1 MPVALVAEY
10 LSMAQR
16 QLEFW
21 PDQDCIAERP
31 IVSELDTACRESRNA
46 VTQSSAYASLK
57 RVQVVHER
65 TIETRPVIGGNQ
77 DAIAFFAEYWAQCP
91 GNDQER
97 FVVACLNVKNRI
109 QSVVEITV
117 GTLDAS
123 LVHPREVFKV
133 PIIEGSSS
141 IILSHNHPSGD
152 PTPSKEDHA
161 ITMRLEQAG
170 ELLGIEV
177 LDHIIHGDSSGKTLS
192 LRDVPRVVD

>member
-1 MPVALVAEY
+1 MAEY
-10 LSMAQR
+10 RAMAQR

-21 PDQDCIAERP
+21 PTQECIVERP
-31 IVSELDTACRESRNA
+31 SVSALDTAYHEVREA
-46 VTQSSAYASLK
+46 VTQSSAYSSLK
-57 RVQVVHER
+57 RVQVVHEK
-65 TIETRPVIGGNQ
+65 TIEARPIISSTQ
-77 DAIAFFAEYWAQCP
+77 DAISFFTKYWAQCP

-97 FVVACLNVKNRI
+97 FVVACLNAKNRI
-109 QSVVEITV
+109 QSVVEVTV

-123 LVHPREVFKV
+123 LVHPREVFKA

-161 ITMRLEQAG
+161 VTKRLEQAG

-177 LDHIIHGDSSGKTLS
+177 LDHIIHGDSSGRTLS
-192 LRDVPRVVD
+192 LRETPRMPD